1 MYFSANNTIT
11 FRRKGVLLM
20 NIKHAQYMLTVMQE
34 GSITA
39 AAKKLYIS
47 QPSLSQMIKL
57 VETNLGTPIFN
68 RSTDP
73 ITLTYAGEKYIEAAK
88 QILTINN
95 NLQKEIDEINHE
107 DHGCLKL
114 GIPVQRAMQVLPYVL
129 PRFMKKYP
137 FVDHSICMNM
147 VRPSRNAMLIEGSID
162 LACITTYPKH
172 EELSYTLIE
181 DEDLVLLTSRN
192 TDLARR
198 NSRPEPPLRSR
209 RPGMKNL
216 FPAKRGT
223 MSASSRNSFLPLMIC
238 SRIFF

>member
-20 NIKHAQYMLTVMQE
+20 NIKHAQYMLPVMQE

-95 NLQKEIDEINHE
+95 NLQKEIDEITHE
-107 DHGCLKL
+107 DHGCLQL
-114 GIPVQRAMQVLPYVL
+114 GIPVQRAMQVLP
-129 PRFMKKYP
+129 
-137 FVDHSICMNM
+137 
-147 VRPSRNAMLIEGSID
+147 
-162 LACITTYPKH
+162 
-172 EELSYTLIE
+172 
-181 DEDLVLLTSRN
+181 
-192 TDLARR
+192 
-198 NSRPEPPLRSR
+198 
-209 RPGMKNL
+209 
-216 FPAKRGT
+216 
-223 MSASSRNSFLPLMIC
+223 
-238 SRIFF
+238 